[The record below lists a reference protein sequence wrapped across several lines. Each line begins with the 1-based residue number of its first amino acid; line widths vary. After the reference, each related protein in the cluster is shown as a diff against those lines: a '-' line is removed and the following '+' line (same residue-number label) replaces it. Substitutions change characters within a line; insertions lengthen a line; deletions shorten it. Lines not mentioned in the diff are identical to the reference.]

1 MKVLDRAIAKTHET
15 NDATFLI
22 NAVVYKVCQRR
33 GKQVVPTVFADYT
46 DLGSVPEDLVTK
58 PDIVAAEDDRIASM
72 APRITELLAKH
83 YRDVKDLVIVV
94 KLKDSV
100 TVEGTVDFGGQ
111 AFPSTNQTNIILQ
124 VKVTGK
130 DKVYLNFHSEFVDI
144 DAPWWD
150 VAMPRLPLPE
160 ATSEDDPVYLMSSA
174 YVKDVCMVDGVDVH
188 ILDSVSIAALAIGWS
203 DSESYG
209 NSLLLLN

>member
-1 MKVLDRAIAKTHET
+1 MNVLDRAIARTHET

-46 DLGSVPEDLVTK
+46 DLGSVPENLATK
-58 PDIVAAEDDRIASM
+58 PDVVAEEDDRLATM
-72 APRITELLAKH
+72 VPRIRELLFKH
-83 YRDVKDLVIVV
+83 YGSVEDLFIDV

-100 TVEGTVDFGGQ
+100 SVEGTVDFGGQ

-124 VKVTGK
+124 VLVTGK
-130 DKVYLNFHSEFVDI
+130 GKVHLNFHAEFVDI

-160 ATSEDDPVYLMSSA
+160 ATSEDDPVYLMPSA
-174 YVKDVCMVDGVDVH
+174 YVKEVCMVDGVDVH